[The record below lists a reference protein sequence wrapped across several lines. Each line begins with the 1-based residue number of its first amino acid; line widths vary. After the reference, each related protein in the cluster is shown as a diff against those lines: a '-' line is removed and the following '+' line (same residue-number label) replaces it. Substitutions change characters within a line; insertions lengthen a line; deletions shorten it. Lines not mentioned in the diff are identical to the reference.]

1 MDYMNHNVLLLRKA
15 VNRNHS
21 LNEKITNWPICIC
34 QIAIKI
40 IIFNFAAILFRGS
53 WVNTSGAETVIFQD
67 NWVLNIH
74 DLAQKR

>member
-1 MDYMNHNVLLLRKA
+1 M
-15 VNRNHS
+15 
-21 LNEKITNWPICIC
+21 IC